1 MAQAQQIIEA
11 QGAHR
16 IHYYGRWVV
25 SQLSD
30 QERDWHEPTAAPEL
44 NEDTTRS

>member
-1 MAQAQQIIEA
+1 VAQAQQIIEA